1 MESQIKIIKKDMR
14 HYGQTYFI
22 TDTGEVRKERF
33 LSLQGMLFVLKKSE
47 IKAEDKLIVI
57 GAYEEIIK
65 TLKGENQRAM
75 LDNYLEE
82 AENLFLYSIALTQ
95 NLIRTQYEE
104 TLNWARSHTY
114 CLGNLLT
121 YFLYYKLYNEIN
133 ENIDFL
139 LFWDEHFSKLI
150 KNFNIENTLF
160 IKQLARKYVCGQ
172 ANFSEQSTVINK
184 ENIIDLFDA
193 FFSEPLNF
201 KFIYRASFI
210 FKQFSGFF
218 NKPNYNCSLQ
228 ITCTAINRRCKMTE
242 ETVNEGRIYSFWNSI
257 LEGNKLR
264 HDNFITFGKTTLADI
279 VLPKEDNTLDLLNFA
294 IYFDG
299 EKWLMIDCSR
309 KTNTKINMIP
319 SQPYLIKPGTL
330 ISIAG
335 LTNLWIKNI
344 QIELD
349 SEVYHED
356 ESPVH
361 STLFFEYIDGHY
373 SDPFGDK
380 MQIASTKEKGGNKIK
395 NEFVFGKGGDG
406 KKVDFFCHLDGYAGG
421 EHMKLNY
428 HSNNNE
434 WTATDL
440 KSKNRTY
447 IQLKNYDQF
456 MERRISKI
464 IPLFIG
470 KYDIPGTD
478 EKSNTIQ
485 ENSEL
490 PQNGIT
496 ISIGNY
502 AFYIVKLD
510 N

>member
-1 MESQIKIIKKDMR
+1 METQIKIIKKDMR
-14 HYGQTYFI
+14 YYGQTYFI
-22 TDTGEVRKERF
+22 TDTGEGRKERF

-47 IKAEDKLIVI
+47 IKAEDKLVVI
-57 GAYEEIIK
+57 KAYEDIIK

-95 NLIRTQYEE
+95 NLVRAQYEE

-139 LFWDEHFSKLI
+139 LFWDEYFSKLI

-160 IKQLARKYVCGQ
+160 IKQLSRRYVCGQ
-172 ANFSEQSTVINK
+172 ADYSQQPMAINK
-184 ENIIDLFDA
+184 ENIIYLFEA

-201 KFIYRASFI
+201 KFIYRASAI
-210 FKQFSGFF
+210 FKQFSVFF
-218 NKPNYNCSLQ
+218 KKPNYNLNLQ

-242 ETVNEGRIYSFWNSI
+242 DTVNEGRIYNFWNSI
-257 LEGNKLR
+257 LERDKLR
-264 HDNFITFGKTTLADI
+264 YDNFITFGKTALADI
-279 VLPKEDNTLDLLNFA
+279 VLPREDNTVDLLNFA

-299 EKWLMIDCSR
+299 DKWLMIDCSR
-309 KTNTKINMIP
+309 KTNTKINMMP

-335 LTNLWIKNI
+335 LANLWIKNI
-344 QIELD
+344 QID
-349 SEVYHED
+349 INPEVYHEN
-356 ESPVH
+356 ESLVH
-361 STLFFEYIDGHY
+361 STLFFEYIDGPY
-373 SDPFGDK
+373 SVIFGDK
-380 MQIASTKEKGGNKIK
+380 TQIASTKEKGSNKIK

-428 HSNNNE
+428 HSNSNE

-447 IQLKNYDQF
+447 IQMKNYDQF
-456 MERRISKI
+456 IERRASKI
-464 IPLFIG
+464 MPLFIG

-478 EKSNTIQ
+478 EKSRIIQ
-485 ENSEL
+485 ENSEFE
-490 PQNGIT
+490 PAGIT

-502 AFYIVKLD
+502 AFYIVKS
-510 N
+510 NN